1 MVKEVNQNEFLNEIK
16 EGVTVVDFFAQW
28 CGPCK
33 MITPVLDSIAEE
45 MNSEVNFIKADVD
58 ECDEIADKYEISNI
72 PAIVIFKNGEEQER
86 IVGFNPKDTLFEII
100 NKHI

>member
-1 MVKEVNQNEFLNEIK
+1 MVNEVNQNKFLNEIK

-33 MITPVLDSIAEE
+33 MLSPVLDSIAEE
-45 MNSEVNFIKADVD
+45 MNNKVNFIKVDVD
-58 ECDEIADKYEISNI
+58 ECDEIADKYEISSI

-86 IVGFNPKDTLFEII
+86 IVGFNPKDTLVEII

>member
-1 MVKEVNQNEFLNEIK
+1 MVKEVNQKEFLNEIK

-58 ECDEIADKYEISNI
+58 ECDEIADKYEAEHPNISI
-72 PAIVIFKNGEEQER
+72 
-86 IVGFNPKDTLFEII
+86 EII
-100 NKHI
+100 SPPLENSDTKITQMLMNGSGCDIV